1 MESHVKHSNLNCI
14 KKWVREHLENS
25 LCLIFD
31 PVIGYIFFKKEKHTL
46 LNCFLSY
53 LTKTFMKY
61 QA

>member
-1 MESHVKHSNLNCI
+1 MEPHVKHSNLNFI
-14 KKWVREHLENS
+14 KKWVREHLEN

-31 PVIGYIFFKKEKHTL
+31 PVIGYIFFQKEKHTL

-53 LTKTFMKY
+53 LNKTFMKY